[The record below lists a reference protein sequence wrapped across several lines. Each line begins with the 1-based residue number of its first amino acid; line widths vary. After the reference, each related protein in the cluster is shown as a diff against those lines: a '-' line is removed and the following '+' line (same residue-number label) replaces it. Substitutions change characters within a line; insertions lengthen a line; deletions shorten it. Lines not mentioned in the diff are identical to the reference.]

1 MHFIIDNFILDKV
14 TARYSHLTAR
24 YSHRGI
30 LTAVLITATLD
41 AAGLGLVM
49 PILPTLLDQ
58 VGAPDDM
65 IPLHVGLLTALYAIM
80 QFLCAPILGRLS
92 DRFGRRRVLVA
103 SLAGATIDYL
113 VLALT
118 DTLWVFYLAR
128 AVAGITGATNAV
140 TATVIAD
147 ITPPDQR
154 AKRYGW
160 LGACYGGGMIAGPA
174 IGGLFGGVS
183 PHLPFLVAA
192 ALAGIALVLS
202 ASLLR
207 ETRPPGSNGSHAQQP
222 GTAKLTA
229 VPGML
234 ILLAVFGIV
243 QFIGQAPGSTWVLFT
258 QQRLD
263 WNPVE
268 VGVSLS
274 IFGMVQVFVQAA
286 LTGRIVSRIGETR
299 AILVGIAADAIG
311 LIGLALI
318 ASTWAML
325 PILAALG
332 LGSITLP
339 ALQTLLSRR
348 APEQQQGRLQG
359 TLASLNSLTSIIGPV
374 TFTGIFAL
382 TRTNADGTLWI
393 CAAALYVPC
402 ALLMIRETCASRRSR

>member
-1 MHFIIDNFILDKV
+1 M
-14 TARYSHLTAR
+14 
-24 YSHRGI
+24 
-30 LTAVLITATLD
+30 LITATLD

-118 DTLWVFYLAR
+118 NTLWVFYLAR

-192 ALAGIALVLS
+192 ALAGITLVLS

-222 GTAKLTA
+222 GTAKRTA

-234 ILLAVFGIV
+234 ILRSLRHRAVHR
-243 QFIGQAPGSTWVLFT
+243 QAPGSTWVLFT

-286 LTGRIVSRIGETR
+286 LTGRIVSRIETR
-299 AILVGIAADAIG
+299 RSSSV
-311 LIGLALI
+311 
-318 ASTWAML
+318 SPQT
-325 PILAALG
+325 P
-332 LGSITLP
+332 LGSSALP
-339 ALQTLLSRR
+339 SSPAH
-348 APEQQQGRLQG
+348 GRCYRSSQRSDS
-359 TLASLNSLTSIIGPV
+359 A
-374 TFTGIFAL
+374 
-382 TRTNADGTLWI
+382 
-393 CAAALYVPC
+393 
-402 ALLMIRETCASRRSR
+402 ASRCPHCRRCSRDAHPSSSRDTCREHLQA